1 MRKERILCSEGRIA
15 QIHGKV
21 NRTSVRLTDTSLSLR
36 AMANRGLP
44 SVHLLTQPT
53 FRHTPVHNVR
63 TTQPPPPRVTEH
75 WNDPVR
81 NALLR
86 DFGTC
91 YPVVNVPRALVASAE
106 WNSALAIQCGE
117 RPPSS
122 GKRVLSG
129 SLAPENECR
138 VKIQLWNSSPDGVS
152 ALEQSRFCTRI
163 PVRSFLPHRAPSA
176 DATFPLSSA
185 LAAVCPAGYR
195 PLVGTCIRLVSQ
207 ELSHDGARLACLEDG
222 AILAM
227 PKTRELDV
235 ALRELVRTNG
245 GNEDYWIGMW
255 EGTGYTDWQWM
266 DGSQLHTYDY
276 QQRVKG
282 CLKSI
287 SPPVPVERWLNIESL
302 GHTVDLEAVR
312 ILDTEQDYF
321 KRGIKEAIYIR
332 ALQPSLNRD
341 GGRYRLQTTFDPL
354 LTSHVGIITCP
365 QHAWNPGEP
374 SNVDWLLWDNCV
386 QYWSEP
392 TGYPL
397 WDDADC
403 FYYKRYICQAARL

>member
-1 MRKERILCSEGRIA
+1 MKFNRLAMMTLGLRFKCLLAVLTLCVCWEDGAEAVTKQQLTYIAGRIA
-15 QIHGKV
+15 EIHGKV
-21 NRTSVRLTDTSLSLR
+21 NRTSVRVTDTSLSLR
-36 AMANRGLP
+36 AMASRGLP

-63 TTQPPPPRVTEH
+63 TTQQPP
-75 WNDPVR
+75 
-81 NALLR
+81 
-86 DFGTC
+86 
-91 YPVVNVPRALVASAE
+91 
-106 WNSALAIQCGE
+106 
-117 RPPSS
+117 
-122 GKRVLSG
+122 
-129 SLAPENECR
+129 
-138 VKIQLWNSSPDGVS
+138 
-152 ALEQSRFCTRI
+152 
-163 PVRSFLPHRAPSA
+163 
-176 DATFPLSSA
+176 
-185 LAAVCPAGYR
+185 AVCPAGYR

-235 ALRELVRTNG
+235 ALRELVRTDG
-245 GNEDYWIGMW
+245 GNQDYWIGMW

-276 QQRVKG
+276 Q
-282 CLKSI
+282 
-287 SPPVPVERWLNIESL
+287 
-302 GHTVDLEAVR
+302 
-312 ILDTEQDYF
+312 
-321 KRGIKEAIYIR
+321 
-332 ALQPSLNRD
+332 
-341 GGRYRLQTTFDPL
+341 
-354 LTSHVGIITCP
+354 
-365 QHAWNPGEP
+365 AWNPGEP

>member
-1 MRKERILCSEGRIA
+1 MTLGLRFKCLLAVLTLCVCWEDGAEAVTKLQLTYIAGRIA
-15 QIHGKV
+15 EIHGKV

-36 AMANRGLP
+36 AMASRGLP

-63 TTQPPPPRVTEH
+63 TTQQPP
-75 WNDPVR
+75 
-81 NALLR
+81 
-86 DFGTC
+86 
-91 YPVVNVPRALVASAE
+91 
-106 WNSALAIQCGE
+106 
-117 RPPSS
+117 
-122 GKRVLSG
+122 
-129 SLAPENECR
+129 
-138 VKIQLWNSSPDGVS
+138 
-152 ALEQSRFCTRI
+152 
-163 PVRSFLPHRAPSA
+163 
-176 DATFPLSSA
+176 
-185 LAAVCPAGYR
+185 AVCPAGYR

-235 ALRELVRTNG
+235 ALRELVRTDG

-287 SPPVPVERWLNIESL
+287 SPPVPVERWLNIESP
-302 GHTVDLEAVR
+302 GHTVDLEGLR
-312 ILDTEQDYF
+312 ILDTKQDYF
-321 KRGIKEAIYIR
+321 KRGIIEAIYIR

-341 GGRYRLQTTFDPL
+341 GRRYRLQTTLDPL
-354 LTSHVGIITCP
+354 LTS
-365 QHAWNPGEP
+365 HAWNPGEP